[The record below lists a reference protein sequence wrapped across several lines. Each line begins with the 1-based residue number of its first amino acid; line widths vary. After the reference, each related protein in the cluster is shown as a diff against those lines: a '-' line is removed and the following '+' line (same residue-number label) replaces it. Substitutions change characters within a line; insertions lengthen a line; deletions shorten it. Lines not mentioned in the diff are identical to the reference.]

1 MLDPATDDV
10 LAECSGPTADGRCPV
25 SDAPPSTC
33 TGLHLVGTPGTGGR
47 GVSLTVTPCSL
58 DGARSRLPAARHPT
72 ARKGTRNN
80 RSRTPGGTPMAWLWW
95 RQHRA
100 DRAEMVRIRL
110 YLERRAAQ
118 RRLAECIIDARR
130 HDDGIIRLDTG
141 FGSGPVG

>member
-1 MLDPATDDV
+1 
-10 LAECSGPTADGRCPV
+10 
-25 SDAPPSTC
+25 
-33 TGLHLVGTPGTGGR
+33 
-47 GVSLTVTPCSL
+47 
-58 DGARSRLPAARHPT
+58 
-72 ARKGTRNN
+72 
-80 RSRTPGGTPMAWLWW
+80 MAWLWW

-100 DRAEMVRIRL
+100 DRAEMVGIRL